1 MFPMTPLQSWAFLA
15 LVAMLIV
22 NVVVLWNELAV
33 RFAVRVESAEDTAVP
48 SEHPAPSRSTTTTT
62 ASAPQLYDHE
72 RDGI

>member
-33 RFAVRVESAEDTAVP
+33 RLAVRVESAEDTAAP
-48 SEHPAPSRSTTTTT
+48 SEHPAPSRSATT
-62 ASAPQLYDHE
+62 ASASTPQLYDHE